1 MLNAFALCFICL
13 GLMSVITNALPNLRG
28 HINYDVPDTSLPS
41 FSTALSLSLTRII
54 NPLSSVFTSWIRIGV
69 DDVLMK
75 LDSDEVKTNIH
86 DTSRTYTTT
95 KATTTSDIVLGY
107 KTNRLMSWLYDQF
120 RWHGNEVNFD
130 DDATVVPEEPS
141 PSAWFLQYELPDNTS
156 PMQFLRQQ
164 QQQQQQ
170 RKLDQEGEDIF
181 EPTTSPSATAPDSEA
196 STDQI
201 LKREDSDDTNHLSAI
216 EQDESYADSESTFLS
231 DGHVGSAGSSRESD
245 SVADV
250 AAGSVSGDIGT
261 DTISSHSDTQTTP
274 AQTSHLQAAVLA
286 ISLALLA
293 LGAGLWC
300 QKQPPCQ
307 SQSYS
312 RVTDN
317 GSDRGSEAGSVSVS
331 EDLSS
336 NARLDAAEVGG
347 RTSVQSQGTKP
358 AKHASVS
365 ISMCPQSS
373 DDEEEGQQGGL
384 QNLMTAN
391 LKADVPEEQCRAKY
405 PGRSRLKVFRT
416 YSEIGGDMYYS

>member
-1 MLNAFALCFICL
+1 MPNAFALCFICL
-13 GLMSVITNALPNLRG
+13 GLMSVVITTALPNLRG

-86 DTSRTYTTT
+86 DTSRAYTTT
-95 KATTTSDIVLGY
+95 KATTISDIVLGY
-107 KTNRLMSWLYDQF
+107 NTNRLVSWLYDQF
-120 RWHGNEVNFD
+120 QWHGDEVNFDFD

-156 PMQFLRQQ
+156 PIQVLR
-164 QQQQQQ
+164 QQQ
-170 RKLDQEGEDIF
+170 RKLDQEGEDIY
-181 EPTTSPSATAPDSEA
+181 EPTTSPAATAPDSEA

-201 LKREDSDDTNHLSAI
+201 LNREDSDDTNHLSAI
-216 EQDESYADSESTFLS
+216 EQDESYADTESAFFS
-231 DGHVGSAGSSRESD
+231 DGHVGSAGSSGEPD
-245 SVADV
+245 SVADA
-250 AAGSVSGDIGT
+250 AAGSVSGNIGT

-274 AQTSHLQAAVLA
+274 AKTSHLQAAVLA
-286 ISLALLA
+286 ISGALLA

-300 QKQPPCQ
+300 QKQSPCQ

-317 GSDRGSEAGSVSVS
+317 GSDRGGEAGSVNIS

-336 NARLDAAEVGG
+336 NARLDAAEVGIC
-347 RTSVQSQGTKP
+347 TSVQSKGTKP

-384 QNLMTAN
+384 QKLMTAN
-391 LKADVPEEQCRAKY
+391 IVRNAY
-405 PGRSRLKVFRT
+405 I
-416 YSEIGGDMYYS
+416 YSNFEFY